1 MDKKTAL
8 LTLLENSFWIDD
20 PTKLKVIDQ
29 IDTLTE
35 EQIDELG
42 KFLVAERDYMIEHE
56 DEVLAKSQ
64 KILEIISQAVVD
76 NQTTDQV
83 Q

>member
-64 KILEIISQAVVD
+64 KILEIIGQAVVE
-76 NQTTDQV
+76 NTAISE
-83 Q
+83 